1 MRPVH
6 SSYVLNLCLA
16 FALLGCTDIDDP
28 IFGADTGAPPDFG
41 LPGDGGEYCSDPTA
55 DYDGDGISN
64 AIEGCLTARDSDGDK
79 VPDWQD
85 FDSDGDKLQD
95 SMEKGPKS
103 SSGKCSATKA
113 PKDGWP
119 CDTDGDGVPDYLDKD
134 SDGDGLKDG
143 DEDYNSDGEVGCCLA
158 KCNTPVT
165 VWQKKNCQLV
175 SSSPAKS
182 TDGCGKGQKC
192 ANGLCSPSVGFKC
205 SEGETS
211 PKK

>member
-103 SSGKCSATKA
+103 SSSLHREQQPPA
-113 PKDGWP
+113 
-119 CDTDGDGVPDYLDKD
+119 L
-134 SDGDGLKDG
+134 
-143 DEDYNSDGEVGCCLA
+143 
-158 KCNTPVT
+158 PVDREQQPPQ
-165 VWQKKNCQLV
+165 VLGSRC
-175 SSSPAKS
+175 
-182 TDGCGKGQKC
+182 
-192 ANGLCSPSVGFKC
+192 
-205 SEGETS
+205 
-211 PKK
+211 